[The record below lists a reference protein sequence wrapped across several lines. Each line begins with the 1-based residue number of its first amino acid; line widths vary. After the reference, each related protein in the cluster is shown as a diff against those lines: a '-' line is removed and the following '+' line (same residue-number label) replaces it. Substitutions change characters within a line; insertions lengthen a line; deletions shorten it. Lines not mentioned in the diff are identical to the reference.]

1 MTGTLGGALEA
12 RGIPAGGG
20 RLRCDAI
27 GEVELEGRTLVLK
40 RVAVRYRLRVDPG
53 TDRSVVDRVMGFH
66 ADHCPVARSV
76 RGAIDIT
83 SSIDLTEA

>member
-12 RGIPAGGG
+12 RGIPAGDG
-20 RLRCDAI
+20 RLHSDAI

-66 ADHCPVARSV
+66 ADHCPVARSL

-83 SSIDLTEA
+83 TSIDLTEA